1 MIKRVITTAM
11 VCLIAAAWPWAPAMA
26 AVAAYKIVVKDST
39 NNKISDDLESGLS
52 FADSDTS
59 ADGCIHTPESIPV
72 PPKIKITS
80 GLPGTLLPFT
90 FDTVETMKVCVY
102 TTKLDK
108 PDTDPGCPG
117 VTCTDLKQGA
127 NVEGLKLRM
136 TGTKLVGTTLVKL
149 AIDFDTVGPTG
160 TTQPLFIRTHTI
172 KRIFPNG
179 NEILVASGFHHIW
192 NPLSLKKDPVTGQVP
207 EPGTLGLLGIG
218 LGALAIRARR
228 RLTR

>member
-1 MIKRVITTAM
+1 MIKRVLTTAM
-11 VCLIAAAWPWAPAMA
+11 VCLIAAAWPWTSAMA
-26 AVAAYKIVVKDST
+26 AVAPYKIVVKDSV
-39 NNKISDDLESGLS
+39 NNKISDDAQSGLS

-59 ADGCIHTPESIPV
+59 ADGCIHTPESAPA
-72 PPKIKITS
+72 PKIVITS
-80 GLPGTLLPFT
+80 GLPSVLLPFT

-102 TTKLDK
+102 TTKLNK

-117 VTCTDLKQGA
+117 VTCTDLEQGA

-160 TTQPLFIRTHTI
+160 TTQPLFTRTHTI
-172 KRIFPNG
+172 KRVFPSG
-179 NEILVASGFHHIW
+179 SETLIASGFHHIW
-192 NPLSLKKDPVTGQVP
+192 NPLSLKKDPVTGQIP